1 MGAGTFA
8 AMAKTRFTNAR
19 IVNEGRIIDG
29 ELLVDGRRIAQV
41 GERVN
46 PRDAAVVDLGGKVL
60 MPGVIDDQVHFREPG
75 LTHKAELATE
85 TLAAA
90 AGGTTSFMD
99 MPNVKPASLTQELLE
114 ARYRRAA
121 EVSAVNYSFY
131 MGASND
137 NLEEVLRTDP
147 RTVCGIK
154 AFMGSSTGNMLVD
167 DPRTLEGL
175 FSRAPTLI
183 ATHCED
189 EATVRAATERVR
201 AAKGDAATAADHPDV
216 RPREGCLKSSS
227 YAVGLAKVKG
237 ARLHILHITTADEV
251 MLFEPGPVRGKRVT
265 AEACVH
271 HLTFSAEDYA
281 RLGNDIKC
289 NPAIKDAAD
298 RDAVWRGLLED
309 RIDVIATDHA
319 PHTREEKDRHYWEA
333 PGGVP
338 LVQHSLLMMDEAR
351 RAGRFDWPRLVEKM
365 CHAVADCF
373 DLEERGYLR
382 EGYFADLVVFDTEAG
397 TVVDDGPLYSKCGW
411 SPFRGHAFPGKVAGT
426 YVNGTQVYDGTAP
439 RLVRGAGMRLAFGS

>member
-1 MGAGTFA
+1 MG
-8 AMAKTRFTNAR
+8 KTRFTNAR
-19 IVNEGRIIDG
+19 IVNEGTVLEG

-41 GERVN
+41 GPRVN
-46 PRDAAVVDLGGKVL
+46 PEGADVVDCGGSIL
-60 MPGVIDDQVHFREPG
+60 MPGIIDDQVHFREPG

-85 TLAAA
+85 SLAAA

-99 MPNVKPASLTQELLE
+99 MPNVKPASLTQALLE
-114 ARYRRAA
+114 DRYARAA

-137 NLEEVLRTDP
+137 NLDEVLRTDP
-147 RTVCGIK
+147 RAVCGIK

-175 FSRAPTLI
+175 FARAPTLI

-189 EATVRAATERVR
+189 EATVREATERVR
-201 AAKGDAATAADHPDV
+201 AEKGDAATAADHPAV

-237 ARLHILHITTADEV
+237 ARLHVLHITTADEV
-251 MLFEPGPVRGKRVT
+251 RLFEPGPVRGKKVT

-271 HLTFSAEDYA
+271 HLTFDAHDYA

-289 NPAIKDAAD
+289 NPAIKRAAD
-298 RDAVWRGLLED
+298 REAIWRGLLAD

-319 PHTREEKDRHYWEA
+319 PHTRAEKDQHYWQA

-351 RAGRFDWPRLVEKM
+351 RAGRFTWAKLVEKM

-382 EGYFADLVVFDTEAG
+382 EGYFADLVVFDPESPTDVDAG
-397 TVVDDGPLYSKCGW
+397 RLYSKCGW
-411 SPFRGHAFPGKVAGT
+411 SPFRGHRFPGSVART
-426 YVNGTQVYDGTAP
+426 YVNGALVYDGRAP
-439 RLVRGAGMRLAFGS
+439 RLVRGASARLRFGS

>member
-1 MGAGTFA
+1 
-8 AMAKTRFTNAR
+8 MAKIRFTNAR
-19 IVNEGRIIDG
+19 IVNEGQVTEG
-29 ELLVDGRRIAQV
+29 ELLVDGARIAQV

-46 PRDAAVVDLGGKVL
+46 PEGAAVVDLGGKIL

-85 TLAAA
+85 SLAAA

-99 MPNVKPASLTQELLE
+99 MPNVKPASLTQELLA
-114 ARYRRAA
+114 ARYARAA

-137 NLEEVLRTDP
+137 NLEEVLKTDP
-147 RTVCGIK
+147 RSVCGIK

-167 DPRTLEGL
+167 DPLTLEGL
-175 FSRAPTLI
+175 FANAPTLI

-189 EATVRAATERVR
+189 EATVREATADVL
-201 AAKGDAATAADHPDV
+201 AAKGPAASAADHPRV
-216 RPREGCLKSSS
+216 RPREGCYLSSS
-227 YAVGLAKVKG
+227 FAVRLAKEKG
-237 ARLHILHITTADEV
+237 ARLHVLHITTAEEV
-251 MLFEPGPVRGKRVT
+251 ALFEPGPVRGKRIS

-271 HLTFSAEDYA
+271 HLTFSAEDYG
-281 RLGNDIKC
+281 RYGNELKC
-289 NPAIKDAAD
+289 NPAIKDPAD
-298 RDAVWRGLLED
+298 REGIWAGLLAD

-338 LVQHSLLMMDEAR
+338 LVQHSLLLMDRAR
-351 RAGRFDWPRLVEKM
+351 RAGRMTWPQLVHKM

-382 EGYFADLVVFDTEAG
+382 EGYFADLVVFDPERP
-397 TVVDDGPLYSKCGW
+397 TVVAEHPLYSKCGW
-411 SPFRGHAFPGKVAGT
+411 SPFADWTFDGSVAAT
-426 YVNGTQVYDGTAP
+426 YVNGVRVYDGRVA
-439 RLVRGAGMRLAFGS
+439 RLVKDAGQRLRFGS